1 MSGFQRNNLE
11 KFYTNR
17 NIAKQCIEMFVE
29 AINPGQ
35 DDIIIE
41 PSAGTGSFS
50 DHLKEMFPNTFA
62 YDLHPEKSYI
72 LQQDYLNYPVPD
84 VEDKTH
90 VIGNPPFGR
99 QSSLVRKFVK
109 KSAEFADTIS
119 FILPKSFKKRS
130 LMQVFPPH
138 YHLKQQYEL
147 PKNSFTIEGKPHNV
161 PCIFQIWELR
171 DEPRP
176 FIVNPEPLFFK
187 FVKKTDS
194 DVDFSIRR
202 VGGTAGRIDTN
213 YQEKSTSS
221 HYFIK
226 LNSLINCDDF
236 LEKYKTITF
245 DIENTVG
252 PKSISKPELIEKIN
266 SLL

>member
-1 MSGFQRNNLE
+1 MLIRLVLFLKKVLKR
-11 KFYTNR
+11 
-17 NIAKQCIEMFVE
+17 
-29 AINPGQ
+29 
-35 DDIIIE
+35 
-41 PSAGTGSFS
+41 FS
-50 DHLKEMFPNTFA
+50 
-62 YDLHPEKSYI
+62 
-72 LQQDYLNYPVPD
+72 
-84 VEDKTH
+84 
-90 VIGNPPFGR
+90 
-99 QSSLVRKFVK
+99 RKF
-109 KSAEFADTIS
+109 FQIY
-119 FILPKSFKKRS
+119 
-130 LMQVFPPH
+130 H
-138 YHLKQQYEL
+138 YLKQQYEL

-194 DVDFSIRR
+194 DVYFSIRR
-202 VGGTAGRIDTN
+202 VGGTAGKIDTN

-236 LEKYKTITF
+236 LEKYKTLIF
-245 DIENTVG
+245 DVENTVG
-252 PKSISKPELIEKIN
+252 PKSISKQEFIEKIN